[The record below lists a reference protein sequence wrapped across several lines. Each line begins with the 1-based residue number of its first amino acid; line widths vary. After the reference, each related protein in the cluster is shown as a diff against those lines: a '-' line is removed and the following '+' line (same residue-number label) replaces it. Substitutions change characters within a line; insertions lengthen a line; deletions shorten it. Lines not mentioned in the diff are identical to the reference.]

1 MMAIL
6 KVTKG
11 GTIYPIKLYGSE
23 AETGIA
29 GFPTFK
35 VNYNGA
41 PYYARMTTCLSGACG
56 GDTPLRYKNS
66 SGTTYQVTQKAEWT
80 ITVDGSSGQTICVSA
95 NGQTYKGANTLWFAE
110 GTAWNAWVE
119 ADGNHYPGNLNIS
132 SGTLTG
138 AVHLTVSGAPYVP
151 NGSLTVYQ
159 DGGAKTQ
166 FVVPS
171 NIYVIHT
178 EGGGQTHN
186 IRVTPGKT
194 YYVHEWERV
203 TGTKAHH
210 YYYTGTFNAQASSY
224 SDKPFLIYGET
235 SDQGNVTLSWSKT
248 INGWGT
254 DYDAR

>member
-1 MMAIL
+1 MAIL

-35 VNYNGA
+35 VNYNGV

-132 SGTLTG
+132 RGTLNG
-138 AVHLTVSGAPYVP
+138 AVHLTVTASAVIPSGSVQYYSDEGSYPRTFTVP
-151 NGSLTVYQ
+151 NYITVLSVQ
-159 DGGAKTQ
+159 ETTRGTNKT
-166 FVVPS
+166 V
-171 NIYVIHT
+171 
-178 EGGGQTHN
+178 HN
-186 IRVTPGKT
+186 YRVTPGKSYQIKLT
-194 YYVHEWERV
+194 TNRV
-203 TGTKAHH
+203 KRGGSYENRKELYFNGTLITS
-210 YYYTGTFNAQASSY
+210 YTGDYQAEF
-224 SDKPFLIYGET
+224 KI
-235 SDQGNVTLSWSKT
+235 SWSGT
-248 INGWGT
+248 INTYGT
-254 DYDAR
+254 EADFR